1 MHGVLVTGT
10 DTAVGKTVVSA
21 ALLAA
26 MRAAGEPAAAFKP
39 AVSGLDED
47 PEGGWPADH
56 ELLARETGQAP
67 GDVAPYSFGPAVSP
81 HLAAELVGTEIEP
94 ARLVALARATGA
106 GRTLIVE
113 GVGGLLVP
121 LTPSFSVCDL
131 AVELGLPLVV
141 VARPGLGTINH
152 TLLTLA
158 HARSRGLRV
167 AAVVLNRW
175 PDPAGTMERSN
186 SSAIEQLG
194 EVEVETLGELPG
206 PDPEQLA
213 TAGARLSWRRW
224 VEGPWPRSP
233 VRRV

>member
-1 MHGVLVTGT
+1 MRGVLVTGT
-10 DTAVGKTVVSA
+10 DTGVGKTVVSA

-26 MRAAGEPAAAFKP
+26 MRGTGEPAAAFKP

-81 HLAAELVGTEIEP
+81 HLAAELAGTEIEP
-94 ARLVALARATGA
+94 QRLVDLARAAGA
-106 GRTLIVE
+106 GRTLVVE

-131 AVELGLPLVV
+131 AVELGLPLLL
-141 VARPGLGTINH
+141 VARPSLGTINH

-158 HARSRGLRV
+158 HARSRGLNV
-167 AAVVLNRW
+167 AAVVINRW
-175 PDPAGTMERSN
+175 PDLAETMERSN
-186 SSAIEQLG
+186 RTTIERLG

-206 PDPEQLA
+206 PSAELLA
-213 TAGARLSWRRW
+213 SAGARLPWRSW
-224 VEGPWPRSP
+224 VGAA
-233 VRRV
+233 